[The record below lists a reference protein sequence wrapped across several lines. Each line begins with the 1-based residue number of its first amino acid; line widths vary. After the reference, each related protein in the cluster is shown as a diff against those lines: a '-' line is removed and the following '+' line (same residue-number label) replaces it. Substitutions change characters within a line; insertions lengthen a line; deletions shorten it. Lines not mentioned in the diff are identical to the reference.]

1 MSACPCPSPIF
12 GKEGWSLAWGLF
24 FLRFHPLRTPIW
36 KRLLHGE
43 LTFLTCEL
51 KPLCSVAHG
60 FAVKRGLTI
69 CVDRQQNEDVP

>member
-1 MSACPCPSPIF
+1 MHAPPLPHLWERRVELSMGAVLS
-12 GKEGWSLAWGLF
+12 SLSSTQNSHW
-24 FLRFHPLRTPIW
+24 R
-36 KRLLHGE
+36 RLLHGE

-60 FAVKRGLTI
+60 FAVRRGLTI